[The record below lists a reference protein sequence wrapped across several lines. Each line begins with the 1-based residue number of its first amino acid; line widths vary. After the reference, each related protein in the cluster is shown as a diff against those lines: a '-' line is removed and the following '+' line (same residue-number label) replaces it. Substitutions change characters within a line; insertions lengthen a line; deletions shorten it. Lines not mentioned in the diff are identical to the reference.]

1 MSDFSER
8 LRRLGLKKAASLP
21 AIKPRANRPL
31 VEILGAREIT
41 TIFGEVLL
49 FEDLYPYGCCH
60 GNVII
65 SFEDIFPEFH
75 KLVKINTG
83 DSGIMKH
90 LFIDTETTGLSGGTG
105 TIPFLIG
112 YGYFDQ
118 SGFRLGQLIL
128 ENPINE
134 NAQLEEFA
142 KVLQHFENT
151 ITFNGKSFDLPLIH
165 TRYVLNKIPDPLE
178 RFSHIDLLHLS
189 RKIWKYRMPDRSLK
203 ELEKHILHYSRSSEE
218 VPGWMIPQIYF
229 DFLKSGD
236 GSQLKNVS
244 YHNAI
249 DVVSMAALYIKIN
262 MLLNDSLTEKSID
275 ISDLFAIGQMYE
287 KISESEKALNIYKTC
302 FSSEE
307 LVGYELL
314 NLCKHIA
321 VLYKKEDKWNEAIKY
336 WKISAELND
345 MESCIAL
352 AKFNEHILR
361 NRGEALDWV
370 AKAESILHT
379 SPIPLFKKK
388 RLISELEVRKQRLG
402 RSPKNVQKEE
412 S

>member
-8 LRRLGLKKAASLP
+8 LRRLGLQKAASLP

-31 VEILGAREIT
+31 VEILGAREVT
-41 TIFGEVLL
+41 TIFGEVLI
-49 FEDLYPYGCCH
+49 FEDLYPYGCSH

-165 TRYVLNKIPDPLE
+165 TRYALNKIPDPLE

-189 RKIWKYRMPDRSLK
+189 RKIWKSRMPDRSLK

-262 MLLNDSLTEKSID
+262 MILNDSLTEKSID

-370 AKAESILHT
+370 ARAESILHT

>member
-1 MSDFSER
+1 MSDLSER
-8 LRRLGLKKAASLP
+8 LRRLGVIKATSLP
-21 AIKPRANRPL
+21 AIKPCANRPL

-41 TIFGEVLL
+41 TLFGEVLL
-49 FEDLYPYGCCH
+49 FEDLYHYGYSH

-65 SFEDIFPEFH
+65 SLEDIFPEFH

-83 DSGIMKH
+83 DSEIKKH

-112 YGYFDQ
+112 FGYFDQ

-134 NAQLEEFA
+134 NAQLVEFA
-142 KVLQHFENT
+142 KVLQQFENT

-165 TRYVLNKIPDPLE
+165 TRYALNNIPDPLD

-189 RKIWKYRMPDRSLK
+189 RKIWKSRLSDRSLN
-203 ELEKHILHYSRSSEE
+203 ELENHILHYSRSSEE

-262 MLLNDSLTEKSID
+262 MMLKDSLAEKIID
-275 ISDLFAIGQMYE
+275 FSDLFAIGQMYE
-287 KISESEKALNIYKTC
+287 NINESEKALTIYKAC
-302 FSSEE
+302 FSSKE
-307 LVGYELL
+307 LVGFELL
-314 NLCKHIA
+314 NLCKHMA
-321 VLYKKEDKWNEAIKY
+321 VLYRKQDKWNDAAMY

-361 NRGEALDWV
+361 NRGESLDWV
-370 AKAESILHT
+370 ARAESILHT
-379 SPIPLFKKK
+379 SSIPLFKKK

-402 RSPKNVQKEE
+402 RSVKNVQEE
-412 S
+412 KS

>member
-1 MSDFSER
+1 MSDLSER

-21 AIKPRANRPL
+21 AIKPRANRTL
-31 VEILGAREIT
+31 VEILGAKEIIT
-41 TIFGEVLL
+41 LFGEVLL
-49 FEDLYPYGCCH
+49 FEDLYPYGYRH

-65 SFEDIFPEFH
+65 CLEDFFPEFH

-83 DSGIMKH
+83 DSGIKKH

-112 YGYFDQ
+112 FGYFDHT
-118 SGFRLGQLIL
+118 GFRLGQLIL

-134 NAQLEEFA
+134 NAQLVEFA
-142 KVLQHFENT
+142 KVLNQFENT

-165 TRYVLNKIPDPLE
+165 TRYALNKIPDPLE

-189 RKIWKYRMPDRSLK
+189 RKIWKSRLPDRSLK
-203 ELEKHILHYSRSSEE
+203 ELEKNILHYSRSSEE

-262 MLLNDSLTEKSID
+262 MLLNDSLAEKTID
-275 ISDLFAIGQMYE
+275 TSDLFAIGQMYE
-287 KISESEKALNIYKTC
+287 KINESEKALNIYKTC

-307 LVGYELL
+307 LGGCELL
-314 NLCKHIA
+314 KLCKNMA
-321 VLYKKEDKWNEAIKY
+321 VLYRKQDNWNEAAKY

-345 MESCIAL
+345 MESCIGL

-361 NRGEALDWV
+361 NIREALGWV
-370 AKAESILHT
+370 ARAESILHS

-388 RLISELEVRKQRLG
+388 RLISELELRKQRLG
-402 RSPKNVQKEE
+402 RSVKNVQEEE